1 MENIASI
8 AENPAGMAA
17 VFKLFPVSQL
27 FYGSDAPF
35 GSTTRIAEAL
45 DKFEIPVS
53 EIRAIR
59 RNNAL
64 KLFPRFAA

>member
-1 MENIASI
+1 
-8 AENPAGMAA
+8 MAA
-17 VFKLFPVSQL
+17 LFKLFPVSQL
-27 FYGSDAPF
+27 FFGSDAPF
-35 GSTTRIAEAL
+35 GSTTGMAEAL

-59 RNNAL
+59 RDNAL